1 MAAEEVCKEFV
12 LKTNLSYQ
20 FLDSKINPILAL
32 RLNTDYIK
40 LISPI
45 EAKQVAQA
53 FCILAKTSK
62 ICKNEVQKRA
72 LVREM

>member
-1 MAAEEVCKEFV
+1 MASEEVCKEFIV
-12 LKTNLSYQ
+12 KNNFSYF

-32 RLNTDYIK
+32 RLNTDFIR
-40 LISPI
+40 IVSPI

-62 ICKNEVQKRA
+62 ICKNEV
-72 LVREM
+72 